1 MLIPIA
7 LALSAQAV
15 AAPSAAAPAP
25 SDGSTSEIVVQGT
38 RVSKEQIRNFVDSV
52 TRVPYGGQISR
63 FHAAACPSSIGL
75 SDALN
80 AAVVERM
87 RRVAAAAGIRVAS
100 APCKP
105 NVFLI
110 VTRDKRAAIDALA
123 KQYPTYFDGMSSK
136 DVRDL
141 ELSPAPAIAWQVKS
155 RLTADGDLLEKPAGR
170 DYYRVEGTFNPS
182 RIRTSSMPTF
192 VASLVVVDIKAADG
206 LTTTE
211 LADYAA
217 MRTFAA
223 TDPERVVSTGVPTI
237 LSVLGQPDDKPM
249 PVTLTY
255 WDLGLLKALYSTGN
269 AYYARYQR
277 GDMERVVREE
287 LERSG
292 AADRN

>member
-1 MLIPIA
+1 MLSPIV
-7 LALSAQAV
+7 LALSAQAAEPP
-15 AAPSAAAPAP
+15 AAVPPE
-25 SDGSTSEIVVQGT
+25 GSPSEIVVQGT

-63 FHAAACPSSIGL
+63 FHAAACPSSVGL
-75 SDALN
+75 SDSLN

-87 RRVAAAAGIRVAS
+87 RRVASAAGIRLAP

-110 VTRDKRAAIDALA
+110 VTRDKREAIDALA
-123 KQYPTYFDGMSSK
+123 RQFPTYFDGMSSNE
-136 DVRDL
+136 VR
-141 ELSPAPAIAWQVKS
+141 ELAASPAPAIAWQVKS
-155 RLTADGDLLEKPAGR
+155 RLSADGEQLEKPAGR
-170 DYYRVEGTFNPS
+170 DYYRVEGTYNPS

-206 LTTTE
+206 LTATE

-223 TDPERVVSTGVPTI
+223 TDPQRVVSTGVPTI

-255 WDLGLLKALYSTGN
+255 WDLGLLKALYSTDN

-292 AADRN
+292 TRDRD